1 MDQVACRRHPDP
13 PSPGLARPPF
23 KSELGERIRNEI
35 CSNCWQDWLRHQT
48 LLINHFGLDPRD
60 RKAREFLYGQVR
72 AVLFGEGEVAEI
84 DTSLKGTIGPP
95 DPAA

>member
-13 PSPGLARPPF
+13 PSRRLARPPF

-60 RKAREFLYGQVR
+60 RKARDFLYGQVR
-72 AVLFGEGEVAEI
+72 AVLFGEGEAAEI

-95 DPAA
+95 DRAV